1 MIVGPLQESDGSW
14 SLRRCLAT
22 VFCGLAAWL
31 LDEGFKHVEKG
42 WIVFIP
48 GGICVIA
55 ALLLLF
61 FTTWS
66 DITELVGV
74 ITGGHQGGGK

>member
-1 MIVGPLQESDGSW
+1 MIIGPLQEDDGSW

-22 VFCGLAAWL
+22 AFCGLAGWL
-31 LDEGFKHVEKG
+31 LWLGFAHIDRG
-42 WIVFIP
+42 WIAFIP

-61 FTTWS
+61 FTTWA
-66 DITELVGV
+66 DVTELVRA
-74 ITGGHQGGGK
+74 IRDKAS